1 MRLSTSMMYSN
12 GLKGI
17 MSNESEL
24 NRLSEQ
30 VGSGRRVLTP
40 SDDPLAAAL
49 AINVAQTKQMN
60 ETFASNRNTAKQ
72 NLGLEANVLDS
83 LTTTMQDVMT
93 RVVQAGSTLD
103 DTNRGALATALK
115 SAREA
120 ILGLAN
126 STDGNGQFLFSGN
139 AGSTAPYGTDGVYVG
154 AASGDRL
161 VQVDQTRK
169 LSTSDMGNVVFNRA
183 NPGSQSYIT
192 TADPTNTG
200 TAVFSTTS
208 VKPGSNPTGSSFS
221 IEFATATDGSVTY
234 QIIGTPPTTTP
245 PTTPPAPIGP
255 VPYVPG
261 QAIEMGNGISLSV
274 TGVPANGDKIS
285 IARASSDNVDLF
297 KTLDNLIKVLDSPI
311 AGNDTAVAN
320 LNNTLSTAN
329 KTLSNIYD
337 NLQTVQASVG
347 ARLNEL
353 DALDATGS
361 QRGLSYAKSLS
372 DLEDLDLIPAASAL
386 ALRQVALQAA
396 QAAFMAVQGSS
407 LFSRK

>member
-40 SDDPLAAAL
+40 ADDPLAAAL

-60 ETFASNRNTAKQ
+60 TTYASNRNTAKD
-72 NLGLEANVLDS
+72 NLGLEANALSS
-83 LTTTMQDVMT
+83 LTTAMQDVMT

-103 DTNRGALATALK
+103 DTNRGALSTALK

-126 STDGNGQFLFSGN
+126 STDGNGQYLFSGN
-139 AGSTAPYGTDGVYVG
+139 AGGSAPYGADGVYIG
-154 AASGDRL
+154 AAGGDRL
-161 VQVDQTRK
+161 VQVDQTRT
-169 LSTSDMGNVVFNRA
+169 LSTSDLGTAIFNRA
-183 NPGSQSYIT
+183 NPTSQSYIA
-192 TADPTNTG
+192 TAASDNKG
-200 TAVFSTTS
+200 TALFSTVSAT
-208 VKPGSNPTGSSFS
+208 PASNPGKNAFS
-221 IEFATATDGSVTY
+221 IEFATATDGSMSYTVTS
-234 QIIGTPPTTTP
+234 TEPPPSTNP
-245 PTTPPAPIGP
+245 PVVSAAT
-255 VPYVPG
+255 PYVAG
-261 QAIEMGNGISLSV
+261 ETISMGGGLSLSV
-274 TGVPANGDKIS
+274 KGTPVAGDKIS
-285 IARASSDNVDLF
+285 IEGASSANVDMF
-297 KTLDNLIKVLDSPI
+297 KTLDNLIAALDAPA
-311 AGNDTAVAN
+311 AGDEVALAK
-320 LNNTLSTAN
+320 LNNTLSTTN

-353 DALDATGS
+353 DALDSTGS